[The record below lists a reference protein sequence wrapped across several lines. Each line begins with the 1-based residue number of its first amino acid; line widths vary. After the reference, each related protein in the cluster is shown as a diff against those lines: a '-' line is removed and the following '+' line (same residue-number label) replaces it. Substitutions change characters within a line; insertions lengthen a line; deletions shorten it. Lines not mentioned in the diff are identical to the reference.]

1 MYIFIEIPREFKIS
15 RDPQPN
21 IMIRDG
27 VGAVTEGATL
37 VYTWG
42 RPKPIPPHP
51 EIAPKNKYSN
61 INLSKIDFPLV
72 WPNLFKEE
80 LS

>member
-1 MYIFIEIPREFKIS
+1 MYIFIEISWEFEIS
-15 RDPQPN
+15 GDPQPN

-27 VGAVTEGATL
+27 VGAVAEGTTL
-37 VYTWG
+37 VFTWG

-51 EIAPKNKYSN
+51 KISPKNNYSN

-72 WPNLFKEE
+72 RPNWFNE
-80 LS
+80 

>member
-15 RDPQPN
+15 RDPHPN

-37 VYTWG
+37 VFT
-42 RPKPIPPHP
+42 
-51 EIAPKNKYSN
+51 
-61 INLSKIDFPLV
+61 
-72 WPNLFKEE
+72 
-80 LS
+80 

>member
-27 VGAVTEGATL
+27 VGAVTEGTTL
-37 VYTWG
+37 VSIELDPN
-42 RPKPIPPHP
+42 RSHPIPRSH
-51 EIAPKNKYSN
+51 
-61 INLSKIDFPLV
+61 LKITTQISIYQ
-72 WPNLFKEE
+72 K
-80 LS
+80 